1 MGKFAFMVY
10 ALARLAN
17 NSDLA
22 NVGLDKLKRAFSV
35 FVENRQRY
43 PLVYDTVWKV
53 SFSVDITANPS

>member
-1 MGKFAFMVY
+1 MVY